1 MTNTAV
7 HTTDEP
13 GALPAP
19 ASAAVDITSPD
30 NGGPGPGPGDGDGGS
45 GDGSGPGDPGPG
57 DGGPDDGGGGPD
69 DGGGPGDGPD
79 DGGGGP
85 GGDGPVDAGAPVP
98 PDAAP
103 PALQRLAGDG
113 RIQTAI
119 EVSQRTYDAAST
131 VLLARA
137 DAYPDALAGSPLAT
151 AEAAP
156 LLLNPVDSVND
167 DVAAEIDRLGA
178 DRIVLLGG
186 EDALSNEVAEGGNA
200 DPGRGWPD
208 ALSAS
213 GLAASEGIP
222 ILLAT
227 SDSLPEE
234 TAQRLGP
241 HLDVVV
247 VGGTT
252 AVDTQVAATLDDLA
266 GTVSRLSGATRYGTS
281 AAVAE
286 EALDRG
292 LDLSTV
298 WVATGLDFPDALTA
312 GAAAGAMGT
321 TLLLVDGQGLDASA
335 ETRDFLS
342 ARAATIDTVLVA
354 GGEQAV
360 TAEVVARLEALT
372 TAK

>member
-1 MTNTAV
+1 M
-7 HTTDEP
+7 
-13 GALPAP
+13 
-19 ASAAVDITSPD
+19 
-30 NGGPGPGPGDGDGGS
+30 
-45 GDGSGPGDPGPG
+45 
-57 DGGPDDGGGGPD
+57 
-69 DGGGPGDGPD
+69 
-79 DGGGGP
+79 
-85 GGDGPVDAGAPVP
+85 
-98 PDAAP
+98 
-103 PALQRLAGDG
+103 R
-113 RIQTAI
+113 
-119 EVSQRTYDAAST
+119 
-131 VLLARA
+131 
-137 DAYPDALAGSPLAT
+137 
-151 AEAAP
+151 
-156 LLLNPVDSVND
+156 
-167 DVAAEIDRLGA
+167 
-178 DRIVLLGG
+178 
-186 EDALSNEVAEGGNA
+186 
-200 DPGRGWPD
+200 
-208 ALSAS
+208 
-213 GLAASEGIP
+213 GIP